1 MAMTSSTAQ
10 LTALL
15 DALGERASSHDKPD
29 LRAAIGLVADIA
41 RVTVSGNEQDVRG
54 TQSAL
59 GALRGNLDDCTPA
72 QCLQSGDGQAF
83 LSGAL
88 WALSTSLD
96 RRLDSIGEQRAA
108 GQHHTR
114 KEQVSE
120 LVSVA
125 LIENAAVS
133 PSELLNSKL
142 RDGSNVRRDELSRTF
157 STFLQ
162 NGWVHV
168 VSGDQG
174 RKKFFAATPA
184 GKGALHQ
191 GATVEGVHAAAH

>member
-1 MAMTSSTAQ
+1 MATTSSTAQ
-10 LTALL
+10 LSALL
-15 DALGERASSHDKPD
+15 DALGERASSQDKPD
-29 LRAAIGLVADIA
+29 LRAAIGLVADVA
-41 RVTVSGNEQDVRG
+41 RVTVIGNEQDVRG

-59 GALRGNLDDCTPA
+59 GALRGRLSDCTPA
-72 QCLQSGDGQAF
+72 QHLQSDDGQTF

-88 WALSTSLD
+88 WALSTVLD
-96 RRLDSIGEQRAA
+96 RRLDSIGEQRSA
-108 GQHHTR
+108 GQHDTR
-114 KEQVSE
+114 KEQVSQ

-157 STFLQ
+157 GAFLQ

-184 GKGALHQ
+184 GRGAPNPS
-191 GATVEGVHAAAH
+191 AIVEGEQAATH